1 MDSKYPHIA
10 FLTYAE
16 NFADAASV
24 IVDSEQPTGVQLV
37 MTYLYGH
44 AIELA
49 AKSILLNHGM
59 RSEELKQIGH
69 NLDKCTERAA
79 QYPEGKYFD
88 EELRE
93 IVKLLNP
100 VYSGKHLEYHPLD
113 TLLIQLPAEQPM
125 RNTVGKLISSLRKAY
140 MPSRPPQKNM

>member
-37 MTYLYGH
+37 MAYLYGH

-59 RSEELKQIGH
+59 RPEELKQIGH

-100 VYSGKHLEYHPLD
+100 VYSGKHLEYHPGTMLMY
-113 TLLIQLPAEQPM
+113 LPDEKAMQNSVM
-125 RNTVGKLISSLRKAY
+125 KLISSLRKAY
-140 MPSRPPQKNM
+140 TPSRLPQ